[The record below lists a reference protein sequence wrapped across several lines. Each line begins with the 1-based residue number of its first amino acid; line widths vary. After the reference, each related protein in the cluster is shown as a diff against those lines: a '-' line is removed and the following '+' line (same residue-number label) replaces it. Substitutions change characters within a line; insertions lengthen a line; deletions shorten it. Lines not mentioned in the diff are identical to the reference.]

1 MQGDQYTVTFKW
13 GNGEE
18 SISATFQGEELSH
31 WPTVLEKVAK
41 VLEAGF
47 GYSFGD
53 KLQIWNSDAFPI
65 KKNPK
70 QLELFD

>member
-1 MQGDQYTVTFKW
+1 MFDDKYTAQFTW
-13 GNGEE
+13 SEGENT
-18 SISATFQGEELSH
+18 ITATFQGEELSH

-41 VLEAGF
+41 VLEAAF
-47 GYSFGD
+47 GYSFED
-53 KLQIWNSDAFPI
+53 KLQIWDSDAYPF